1 MKNNRNGQAE
11 ILKEEQLEELL
22 GTLLPKHK
30 LLFAICYYT
39 SCRISE
45 ALKLERS
52 DFISDRIIFRAAT
65 TKTKK
70 TREVKIPQRLAQIIE
85 EVGLPAKGYL
95 FPSPTGKGHMS
106 RQAADK
112 ALREACDYIGLQ
124 GVSTHSFRRTG
135 ITKLHDAGVPL
146 RTLQNRTGHASL
158 ANLALYVEVNQADV
172 DAAGELL

>member
-11 ILKEEQLEELL
+11 ILREEQLEELFNVL
-22 GTLLPKHK
+22 SPKHK
-30 LLFAICYYT
+30 LLFAVCYYT

-45 ALKLERS
+45 ALQLQKT
-52 DFISDRIIFRAAT
+52 DIVGNCIVFRAAT

-70 TREVKIPQRLAQIIE
+70 TREVKISQKLAQIINQ
-85 EVGLPAKGYL
+85 VGLPTAGYL
-95 FPSPTGKGHMS
+95 FANSTDGHMS

-112 ALREACDYIGLQ
+112 TLRQACDYVGLK

-146 RTLQNRTGHASL
+146 RTLQQRTGHASL
-158 ANLALYVEVNQADV
+158 ANLASYVEVNQSDV